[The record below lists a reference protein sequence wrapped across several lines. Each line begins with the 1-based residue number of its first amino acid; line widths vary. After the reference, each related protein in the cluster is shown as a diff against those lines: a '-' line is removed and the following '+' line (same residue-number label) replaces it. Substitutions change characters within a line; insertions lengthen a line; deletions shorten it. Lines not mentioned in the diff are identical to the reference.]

1 MCKKARLNP
10 TGEKQLLELQHT
22 HTATLAN
29 LTLYHN
35 ALCEISDIAAQIQ
48 EAKLNPAITE
58 VAEGED
64 ARTELPTFD
73 ILLSGGGKSVR

>member
-29 LTLYHN
+29 LTLYRN
-35 ALCEISDIAAQIQ
+35 ALREISDIAAQIQ
-48 EAKLNPAITE
+48 EAKLNP
-58 VAEGED
+58 
-64 ARTELPTFD
+64 ELPTFD
-73 ILLSGGGKSVR
+73 IPLSGGGKSVR